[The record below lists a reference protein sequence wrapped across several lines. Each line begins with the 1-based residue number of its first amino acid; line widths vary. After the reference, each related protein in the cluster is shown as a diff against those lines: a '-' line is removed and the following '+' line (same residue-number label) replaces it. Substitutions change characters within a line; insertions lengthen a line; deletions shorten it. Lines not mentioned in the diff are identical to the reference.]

1 MRNPFSQSLNR
12 TALKTPLF
20 LIFLFLF
27 SISFLD
33 SNAAA
38 EKGVITGKVIEEVG
52 ALPIPSAVVAVYEA
66 GAERPFVTTAT
77 DENGFFKFNALKYG
91 TYKVQVSF
99 VGFATLSVNEVIL
112 TEKNFERNLGTL
124 KLGSDQNNLNEVTIT
139 AEKPVIEFSADQIT
153 YNVDKSILSE
163 GSTATDILKNVPM
176 VQVDIDGNASISG
189 KRSTRIFIDGKP
201 SDYMTS
207 NIADLLNVLP
217 SDAIEKIEV
226 MTNPPARYSGD
237 GEGIINIVM
246 KKGFAIG
253 FNGNA
258 GITAGIQGNTNM
270 NTNASYRSK
279 NYSLSGGAA
288 YRSYIG
294 RSNAH
299 SYRENFDLI
308 KDTTFYYDNYSNSRS
323 NSEGGNFRAALDW
336 DISKNQNLRVNT
348 NFNSNSSDSRSGT
361 DFNFLSEELVLRRV
375 RNQLSTG
382 DGGSHNF
389 VFNADYSLK
398 ATESGEKLTLGLTY
412 NDNSND
418 NFRLLDQRYALPVT
432 ARPSLRENTTGIG
445 NDGLTINLDY
455 DRPVF
460 KKRDQL
466 EAGLMYNYR
475 KNNND
480 MLVRDFD
487 FASEQYF
494 IADKLSNEFLYNER
508 ILAGYASYNYRG
520 KGFGV
525 KSGFRAELTD
535 VDFDLSGGNSYN
547 IKPYLSLFP
556 TLSINRFF
564 KKKYNIGAT
573 YSVRINRPR
582 EQFLNPQ
589 LNDNDTLNV
598 SYGNPELNPSYT
610 HQMDISFGAFGETW
624 SFTPRL
630 YYSTSTGVIERYR
643 AVSVVNGEAKSE
655 STYYNVGSN
664 RIYGLILIGNYRPNK
679 KLSTNANFTLTQS
692 NYASSLNSA
701 LNRKGLS
708 VRGALGLSMQLPLK
722 TAFEANVNYAN
733 NVNAQGRAKGSVT
746 SAIAARKMFLKNRLS
761 SRISVSDPFG
771 RRSFTQFSEGSNFR
785 LQSFSESNTSNVTL
799 SLNYR
804 FTKIKK
810 VPTPPK
816 AN

>member
-1 MRNPFSQSLNR
+1 MKKY
-12 TALKTPLF
+12 AF
-20 LIFLFLF
+20 LIF
-27 SISFLD
+27 SILLGLVSLNGYAF
-33 SNAAA
+33 A
-38 EKGVITGKVIEEVG
+38 EKGGITGKVVEEVG
-52 ALPIPSAVVAVYEA
+52 GLPIPSAVIAVYEP
-66 GAERPFVTTAT
+66 GSEHPLVTTAT
-77 DENGFFKFNALKYG
+77 DENGIFKFNALKYG
-91 TYKVQVSF
+91 TYKVKVSF
-99 VGFATLSVNEVIL
+99 VGFASLTVNEIIL
-112 TEKNFERNLGTL
+112 TEKDFERNLGTL
-124 KLGSDQNNLNEVTIT
+124 KLGSDQNNLSEVTIT

-153 YNVDKSILSE
+153 YNVDKSILAE

-189 KRSTRIFIDGKP
+189 KRATRIFIDGKP

-258 GITAGIQGNTNM
+258 GITAGLQGNTNM
-270 NTNASYRSK
+270 NSNASYRSK

-288 YRSYIG
+288 YRSNIG
-294 RSNAH
+294 RSSSH
-299 SYRENFDLI
+299 SYRENFDLV
-308 KDTTFYYDNYSNSRS
+308 KDTTFYYDNYSNSKS
-323 NSEGGNFRAALDW
+323 NSNGSNFRAALDW
-336 DISKNQNLRVNT
+336 DISPQQNLRINT
-348 NFNSNSSDSRSGT
+348 NFNTNSSSSRAGT
-361 DFNFLSEELVLRRV
+361 DFNFLSEELDLRRV

-382 DGGSHNF
+382 DGTSHNF

-398 ATESGEKLTLGLTY
+398 ATESGEKLTLGLTFNNNN
-412 NDNSND
+412 NDNL
-418 NFRLLDQRYALPVT
+418 RLLDQHYTLPVT
-432 ARPSLRENTTGIG
+432 AKPSLRENTTGIG
-445 NDGLTINLDY
+445 NNGLTINLDY

-466 EAGLMYNYR
+466 EAGIMYSYR

-487 FASEQYF
+487 FNAQQYVV
-494 IADKLSNEFLYNER
+494 AEKLTNEFLYNEG

-520 KGFGV
+520 KGIGV
-525 KSGFRAELTD
+525 KTGLRAELTD
-535 VDFDLSGGNSYN
+535 VNFDLSTGSSYHIN
-547 IKPYLSLFP
+547 PYLSLFP
-556 TLSINRFF
+556 TISVNHFF
-564 KKKYNIGAT
+564 KKRYNIGAT

-582 EQFLNPQ
+582 ENTLNPQ
-589 LNDNDTLNV
+589 INDNDTLNV
-598 SYGNPELNPSYT
+598 SYGNPDLIPAYT
-610 HQMDISFGAFGETW
+610 HQMDISFGAFGEKW

-630 YYSTSTGVIERYR
+630 SYSTSSGVIERYR
-643 AVSVVNGEAKSE
+643 AVSVVNGIAKSE
-655 STYYNVGSN
+655 TTFYNVGSN
-664 RIYGLILIGNYRPNK
+664 SIFGLFLIGNYRPNK
-679 KLSTNANFTLTQS
+679 KLSANANLTLTQS
-692 NYASSLNSA
+692 NYTSTLNSA

-708 VRGALGLSMQLPLK
+708 VRSAVGLSMQLPLK

-733 NVNAQGRAKGSVT
+733 NVNAQGRAKGSVS
-746 SAIAARKMFLKNRLS
+746 SAMAARKMFLKNRLS
-761 SRISVSDPFG
+761 TRISVSDPFG
-771 RRSFTQFSEGSNFR
+771 KRNYTLFSEGSNFR
-785 LQSFSESNTSNVTL
+785 LQSFSESNTSNVTI

-816 AN
+816 AD

>member
-1 MRNPFSQSLNR
+1 M
-12 TALKTPLF
+12 KKYLF
-20 LIFLFLF
+20 LIAGLLFNLAA
-27 SISFLD
+27 IGGY
-33 SNAAA
+33 AAA
-38 EKGVITGKVIEEVG
+38 EKGVITGKVVEEVG

-66 GAERPFVTTAT
+66 GSERPFVTTAT

-91 TYKVQVSF
+91 SYKVKVSF
-99 VGFATLSVNEVIL
+99 VGFTSLSVSEVIL
-112 TEKNFERNLGTL
+112 TEKDFERNLGTL
-124 KLGSDQNNLNEVTIT
+124 KLASDQNNLSEVTIT
-139 AEKPVIEFSADQIT
+139 AEKPVIEFAADQIT
-153 YNVDKSILSE
+153 YNVDKSILAE

-176 VQVDIDGNASISG
+176 VQVDIDGNATISG

-217 SDAIEKIEV
+217 SDAIAKIEV

-258 GITAGIQGNTNM
+258 GITAGLQGNTNM

-288 YRSYIG
+288 YRSNIG
-294 RSNAH
+294 RSNSH

-308 KDTTFYYDNYSNSRS
+308 KDTTFYYDNYSDNKS
-323 NSEGGNFRAALDW
+323 NSNGGNFRAGLDW
-336 DISKNQNLRVNT
+336 DISPQQNLRVST
-348 NFNSNSSDSRSGT
+348 NFNTNRNSSRSGT
-361 DFNFLSEELVLRRV
+361 DFNFLNEELVLKRL

-382 DGGSHNF
+382 DGSSHNF
-389 VFNADYSLK
+389 VFNTDYSLK

-412 NDNSND
+412 NHSAND
-418 NFRLLDQRYALPVT
+418 NLRLLDQHYTLPVT
-432 ARPSLRENTTGIG
+432 AKPSLRENTTGIG
-445 NDGLTINLDY
+445 NEGLTINLDY

-487 FASEQYF
+487 FPAQEYT
-494 IADKLSNEFLYNER
+494 IAEKLSNEFLYNER
-508 ILAGYASYNYRG
+508 ILAGYASYNYRS
-520 KGFGV
+520 KSIGV
-525 KSGFRAELTD
+525 KTGLRAELTD
-535 VDFDLSGGNSYN
+535 VDFDLSTGDNYN

-556 TLSINRFF
+556 TISINRFF
-564 KKKYNIGAT
+564 KKRYNIGAT

-582 EQFLNPQ
+582 ENTLNPQ
-589 LNDNDTLNV
+589 INDNDTLNV
-598 SYGNPELNPSYT
+598 SYGNPDLIPAYT
-610 HQMDISFGAFGETW
+610 HQMDISFGAFGEKW

-630 YYSTSTGVIERYR
+630 SYSTSTGVIERYR
-643 AVSVVNGEAKSE
+643 AVSVVNGVAKSE
-655 STYYNVGSN
+655 STFYNVGSN
-664 RIYGLILIGNYRPNK
+664 DIFGLVLIGNYRPNK
-679 KLSTNANFTLTQS
+679 KLSTNANLTLTQS
-692 NYASSLNSA
+692 NYTSALNTA

-708 VRGALGLSMQLPLK
+708 VRSAFGLSMQLPLK

-733 NVNAQGRAKGSVT
+733 NVNAQGRTKGSVT
-746 SAIAARKMFLKNRLS
+746 SSMAARKMFLKNRLYARVS
-761 SRISVSDPFG
+761 ISDPFG
-771 RRSFTQFSEGSNFR
+771 KRNYTLFSEGSNFR
-785 LQSFSESNTSNVTL
+785 LQSYSASNTSNVSL

-810 VPTPPK
+810 VPAPPK

>member
-1 MRNPFSQSLNR
+1 MKKY
-12 TALKTPLF
+12 AF
-20 LIFLFLF
+20 LIFSLLLGLVSLNGYAFT
-27 SISFLD
+27 
-33 SNAAA
+33 
-38 EKGVITGKVIEEVG
+38 EKGVITGKVVEEVG
-52 ALPIPSAVVAVYEA
+52 GLPIPSAVIAVYET
-66 GAERPFVTTAT
+66 GSEHPLVTTAT
-77 DENGFFKFNALKYG
+77 DENGIFKFNALKYG
-91 TYKVQVSF
+91 TYKVKVSF
-99 VGFATLSVNEVIL
+99 VGFASLTVNEVIL
-112 TEKNFERNLGTL
+112 TEKDFERNLGTL
-124 KLGSDQNNLNEVTIT
+124 KLGSDQNNLSEVTIT

-153 YNVDKSILSE
+153 YNVDKSILAE

-189 KRSTRIFIDGKP
+189 KRATRIFIDGKP

-258 GITAGIQGNTNM
+258 GITAGLQGNTNM
-270 NTNASYRSK
+270 NSNASYRSK

-288 YRSYIG
+288 YRSNIG
-294 RSNAH
+294 RSSSH
-299 SYRENFDLI
+299 SYRENFDLV
-308 KDTTFYYDNYSNSRS
+308 KDTTFYYDNYSNSKS
-323 NSEGGNFRAALDW
+323 NSNGGNFRAALDW
-336 DISKNQNLRVNT
+336 DISPQQNLRVNT
-348 NFNSNSSDSRSGT
+348 NFNTNSSSSRAGT
-361 DFNFLSEELVLRRV
+361 DFNFLSEELDLRRV

-382 DGGSHNF
+382 DGTSHNF

-398 ATESGEKLTLGLTY
+398 ATESGEKLTLGLTFNN
-412 NDNSND
+412 NDND
-418 NFRLLDQRYALPVT
+418 NLRLLDQHYTLPVT
-432 ARPSLRENTTGIG
+432 AKPSLRENTTGIG
-445 NDGLTINLDY
+445 NNGLTINLDY

-466 EAGLMYNYR
+466 EAGIMYSYR

-487 FASEQYF
+487 FNAQQYVV
-494 IADKLSNEFLYNER
+494 AEKLTNEFLYNEG

-520 KGFGV
+520 KGIGV
-525 KSGFRAELTD
+525 KTGLRAELTD
-535 VDFDLSGGNSYN
+535 VNFDLSTGSSYHIN
-547 IKPYLSLFP
+547 PYLSLFP
-556 TLSINRFF
+556 TISVNHFF
-564 KKKYNIGAT
+564 KKRYNIGAT

-582 EQFLNPQ
+582 ENTLNPQ
-589 LNDNDTLNV
+589 INDNDTLNV
-598 SYGNPELNPSYT
+598 SYGNPDLIPAYT
-610 HQMDISFGAFGETW
+610 HQMDISFGAFGEKW

-630 YYSTSTGVIERYR
+630 SYSTSNGVIERYR
-643 AVSVVNGEAKSE
+643 AVSVVNGVAKSE
-655 STYYNVGSN
+655 TTFYNVGSN
-664 RIYGLILIGNYRPNK
+664 NIFGLFLIGNYRPNK
-679 KLSTNANFTLTQS
+679 KLSANANLTLTQS
-692 NYASSLNSA
+692 SYTSTLNSA

-708 VRGALGLSMQLPLK
+708 VRSAVGLSMQLPLK

-733 NVNAQGRAKGSVT
+733 NVNAQGRAKGSVS
-746 SAIAARKMFLKNRLS
+746 SAMAARKTFLKNRLS
-761 SRISVSDPFG
+761 TRISLSDPFG
-771 RRSFTQFSEGSNFR
+771 KRNYTLFSEGSNFR
-785 LQSFSESNTSNVTL
+785 LQSFSESNTSNVTI

-816 AN
+816 AD